1 MFTTFPQGSLIS
13 IIGRPMMGKTTLA
26 LNIYRELQEE
36 GTKKAVFLTSHQ
48 TKEEIEERLDKMM
61 GDEQIKSSYN
71 IIDVASCDSADALC
85 AIIQEANA
93 DVVFLDSMHFMR
105 FFYSVDVSNYNEYLA
120 GISQRLKQLVKKLG
134 ITLIITCRTN
144 YQVNEREGVN
154 GIMPILS
161 DSDMMGDWGYFSDEV
176 LGVYRPE
183 ADCVMV
189 DTKGYDM
196 RGVLYV
202 LHLKTNS
209 ELINQYDK
217 YRITPKTGTL
227 TLMETG
233 ERSKLF

>member
-1 MFTTFPQGSLIS
+1 MFTTFPKGSLIS

-26 LNIYRELQEE
+26 LNIYKEFLQY
-36 GTKKAVFLTSHQ
+36 GTKKTAFLTSHQ
-48 TKEEIEERLDKMM
+48 TPEKIKQRLGKMI

-71 IIDVASCDSADALC
+71 IIDVASCDSADTLC
-85 AIIQEANA
+85 AIIQETKA
-93 DVVFLDSMHFMR
+93 DVVFLDSMHFMS
-105 FFYSVDVSNYNEYLA
+105 FFYSVDVPNYNEYLA
-120 GISQRLKQLVKKLG
+120 GISLRLKQLAKKLG
-134 ITLIITCRTN
+134 ITLVITCRTN
-144 YQVNEREGVN
+144 YGVNEREGVN
-154 GIMPILS
+154 GIMPLLS
-161 DSDMMGDWGYFSDEV
+161 DGDMMGDWGYFSDEV

-189 DTKGYDM
+189 DAKGYDM

>member
-26 LNIYRELQEE
+26 LNIYKELLQE
-36 GTKKAVFLTSHQ
+36 GTKKAAFLTSHQ
-48 TKEEIEERLDKMM
+48 TKREIEERLGKMM
-61 GDEQIKSSYN
+61 GNEQLKSSYN
-71 IIDVASCDSADALC
+71 IIDIVSCDSAEVLC
-85 AIIQEANA
+85 GIIQETKA
-93 DVVFLDSMHFMR
+93 DVVFLDSMHFMS
-105 FFYSVDVSNYNEYLA
+105 FFYNVDVSNYNEYLA
-120 GISQRLKQLVKKLG
+120 GISLRLKQLVKKLD
-134 ITLIITCRTN
+134 ITLVITCRTN

-154 GIMPILS
+154 SIMPLLS
-161 DSDMMGDWGYFSDEV
+161 DGDMMGDWGYFSDEV

-189 DTKGYDM
+189 DAKGYDM

-202 LHLKTNS
+202 LHLKTYS

-227 TLMETG
+227 TQMETG

>member
-1 MFTTFPQGSLIS
+1 MFTIFPQGSLIS

-26 LNIYRELQEE
+26 LNIYKEFLQD
-36 GTKKAVFLTSHQ
+36 GIKKAAFLTSHQ
-48 TKEEIEERLDKMM
+48 TKREIEERLDKMM

-120 GISQRLKQLVKKLG
+120 GISLRLKQLVKKLD
-134 ITLIITCRTN
+134 ITLVITCRTN

-154 GIMPILS
+154 GIMPLLS
-161 DSDMMGDWGYFSDEV
+161 DGDMMGDWGYFSDEV

-196 RGVLYV
+196 RRVLYV
-202 LHLKTNS
+202 LHLKTRS
-209 ELINQYDK
+209 EMINQYDK

>member
-26 LNIYRELQEE
+26 LNIYKEFLQD
-36 GTKKAVFLTSHQ
+36 GTKKTAFLTSHQ
-48 TKEEIEERLDKMM
+48 TPEKIKQRLDKMM
-61 GDEQIKSSYN
+61 CNEQLKSSYK

-120 GISQRLKQLVKKLG
+120 GISLRLKQLVKKLG

-154 GIMPILS
+154 GIMPLLS
-161 DSDMMGDWGYFSDEV
+161 DGDMMGDWGYFSDEV

-189 DTKGYDM
+189 DAKGYDM

-217 YRITPKTGTL
+217 YRITPKTGIL

>member
-26 LNIYRELQEE
+26 LNIYKEFLQD
-36 GTKKAVFLTSHQ
+36 GIKKAAFLTSHQ
-48 TKEEIEERLDKMM
+48 TKREIEERLDIMM
-61 GDEQIKSSYN
+61 VSKSSYN
-71 IIDVASCDSADALC
+71 IIDVASCDSADTLC
-85 AIIQEANA
+85 AIIQETKA
-93 DVVFLDSMHFMR
+93 DVVFLDSMHFMN
-105 FFYSVDVSNYNEYLA
+105 FYYRVDVPNYNEYLA
-120 GISQRLKQLVKKLG
+120 GISLRLKQLAKKLG
-134 ITLIITCRTN
+134 IMLIITCRTN

-189 DTKGYDM
+189 DAKGYDM

>member
-1 MFTTFPQGSLIS
+1 MFTTFPKGSLIS

-26 LNIYRELQEE
+26 LNIYKEFLQDA
-36 GTKKAVFLTSHQ
+36 TKKAAFLTSHQ
-48 TKEEIEERLDKMM
+48 TKREIEERLDKMM

-71 IIDVASCDSADALC
+71 IIDVASCDSIEALC
-85 AIIQEANA
+85 DIIQKTGA
-93 DVVFLDSMHFMR
+93 DVVFLDSMHFMS
-105 FFYSVDVSNYNEYLA
+105 FFYCVDVPNNNEYLA
-120 GISQRLKQLVKKLG
+120 GISLRLKQLAKKLG
-134 ITLIITCRTN
+134 ITLIITSRTN
-144 YQVNEREGVN
+144 YQVNEREGVS
-154 GIMPILS
+154 GIMPILR
-161 DSDMMGDWGYFSDEV
+161 DGDMMGDWGYFSDEV

-202 LHLKTNS
+202 LHLKTYS

-227 TLMETG
+227 TQMETG

>member
-1 MFTTFPQGSLIS
+1 MFTTFPPGSLVS

-61 GDEQIKSSYN
+61 GGKSSHN

-85 AIIQEANA
+85 AIIQEAKA

-105 FFYSVDVSNYNEYLA
+105 FFYSVAVSNYNEYLA
-120 GISQRLKQLVKKLG
+120 GISLRLKQLVKKLG

-144 YQVNEREGVN
+144 YQVNEREGVS
-154 GIMPILS
+154 GIMPILR
-161 DSDMMGDWGYFSDEV
+161 DGDMMGDWGYFSDEV

-202 LHLKTNS
+202 LHLKTKS
-209 ELINQYDK
+209 ETLNQYNK

>member
-1 MFTTFPQGSLIS
+1 MFTIFPQGSLIS

-26 LNIYRELQEE
+26 LNIYKEFLQD
-36 GTKKAVFLTSHQ
+36 GIKKAAFLTSHQ
-48 TKEEIEERLDKMM
+48 TKREIEERLDIMM
-61 GDEQIKSSYN
+61 VSKSSYN
-71 IIDVASCDSADALC
+71 IIDVASCDSADTLC
-85 AIIQEANA
+85 AIIQETKA
-93 DVVFLDSMHFMR
+93 DVVFLDSMHFMS
-105 FFYSVDVSNYNEYLA
+105 FFYSVDVPNYNEYLA
-120 GISQRLKQLVKKLG
+120 GISLRLKQLAKKLG
-134 ITLIITCRTN
+134 ITLVITCRTN
-144 YQVNEREGVN
+144 YGVNEREGVN
-154 GIMPILS
+154 GNMPLLS
-161 DSDMMGDWGYFSDEV
+161 DGDMMGDWGYFCDEV

-189 DTKGYDM
+189 DAKGYDM

-227 TLMETG
+227 TQMETG

>member
-1 MFTTFPQGSLIS
+1 MFTTFPQGSLLS

-26 LNIYRELQEE
+26 LNIYKELLQE
-36 GTKKAVFLTSHQ
+36 GTKKAAFLTSHQ
-48 TKEEIEERLDKMM
+48 TKVEIEERLDKMM
-61 GDEQIKSSYN
+61 CNEQLKSSYK
-71 IIDVASCDSADALC
+71 IIDVASSDSVDAFCD
-85 AIIQEANA
+85 IIQETKA
-93 DVVFLDSMHFMR
+93 DVVFLDSIHFMS
-105 FFYSVDVSNYNEYLA
+105 FFYNVDASNYNEYLA
-120 GISQRLKQLVKKLG
+120 GISLRLKQLAKKLC

-161 DSDMMGDWGYFSDEV
+161 DGDTMGDWGYFSDEV

-196 RGVLYV
+196 HDVLYV
-202 LHLKTNS
+202 LHLKTRL
-209 ELINQYDK
+209 EMINQYGK

-227 TLMETG
+227 TLMDTG
-233 ERSKLF
+233 EREKLF

>member
-1 MFTTFPQGSLIS
+1 MFTIFPQGSLIS

-26 LNIYRELQEE
+26 LNIYKEFLQD
-36 GTKKAVFLTSHQ
+36 GIKKAAFLTSHQ
-48 TKEEIEERLDKMM
+48 TKREIEERLDIMM
-61 GDEQIKSSYN
+61 VSKSSYN
-71 IIDVASCDSADALC
+71 IIDVASCDSADTLC
-85 AIIQEANA
+85 AIIQETKA

-120 GISQRLKQLVKKLG
+120 GISLRLKQLVKKLS

-202 LHLKTNS
+202 LHLKTRS
-209 ELINQYDK
+209 EMINQYDK
-217 YRITPKTGTL
+217 YRITPKTDTL